1 MKMMNLKINQEEK
14 DYTRVMTAEA
24 QEVLAA
30 KFHQNHSN
38 LKNCLLKIKKMLKLV
53 KFPKV

>member
-1 MKMMNLKINQEEK
+1 MNLKINQEEK

-30 KFHQNHSN
+30 KFHQNHTN